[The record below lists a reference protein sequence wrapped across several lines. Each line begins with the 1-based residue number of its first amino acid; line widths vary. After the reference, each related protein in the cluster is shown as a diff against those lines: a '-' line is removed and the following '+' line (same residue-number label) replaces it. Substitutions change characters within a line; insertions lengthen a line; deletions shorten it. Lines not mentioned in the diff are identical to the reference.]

1 MKKSQQ
7 ERVLARTLAEEL
19 KSIQAGSDD
28 PVVVTGGVRPDIT
41 DKNNGDVPA
50 N

>member
-19 KSIQAGSDD
+19 KGIQAGGDD
-28 PVVVTGGVRPDIT
+28 PVVVTGGIRPDIT
-41 DKNNGDVPA
+41 DKNKGDVPT